1 MWRWA
6 RSTKPKPGNEQMV
19 ATPTIP
25 PLRIP
30 QEPELPVS
38 LHACR
43 ALHSQDVLVKICL
56 AFCLQ
61 GVTGSRAQPLRP
73 LPVSGP
79 FPLRV
84 FALSEAS
91 EPRPSISPPWARPLG
106 REDSAHLFLLA
117 LRRQQ
122 SWKPTQ
128 ENRED

>member
-1 MWRWA
+1 
-6 RSTKPKPGNEQMV
+6 MV
-19 ATPTIP
+19 ATTRIP
-25 PLRIP
+25 PLRTP
-30 QEPELPVS
+30 QEPELPVL

-56 AFCLQ
+56 AFCFQ
-61 GVTGSRAQPLRP
+61 GVTGSRAQSLWP
-73 LPVSGP
+73 LPVGGP
-79 FPLRV
+79 FPLCV

-91 EPRPSISPPWARPLG
+91 ESRPSTSPPRARPPG